1 MNGLLDYVPGNS
13 VLHSLNPLSKL
24 VLSLVLCM
32 SCFIS
37 DSHFFIAG
45 IIALVFLMS
54 AAAGIPERPARIV
67 RSLSKLC
74 CVLFVV
80 QIFFVREGTV
90 LLFLP
95 PGILITDRGL
105 LFSLLFVMRLIAATL
120 PLALMLSVT
129 RMSDISNVLTRNF
142 GIPYK
147 YTFALTT
154 AMRFIPLFAQE
165 AAAIMEAQ
173 TARGVEFDTKNFFK
187 KTALILPLCVPLLI
201 SSVRRIE
208 GLAVSAE
215 LRGFSLRGRKNGY
228 KRYRFGAPDA
238 AAFILGALVIAGAAI
253 I

>member
-24 VLSLVLCM
+24 ALSLVLCT

-45 IIALVFLMS
+45 IIVLDFLMS
-54 AAAGIPERPARIV
+54 AAAGVPGRSARIV

-74 CVLFVV
+74 CILFIV
-80 QIFFVREGTV
+80 QIFFVREGTA
-90 LLFLP
+90 LLSLP
-95 PGILITDRGL
+95 LNIFITDKGI
-105 LFSLLFVMRLIAATL
+105 LFSLLFVMRLIAATM

-129 RMSDISNVLTRNF
+129 RTSDISNVLTRSL

-154 AMRFIPLFAQE
+154 AMRFIPLFAEE
-165 AAAIMEAQ
+165 AAGIMEAQ

-208 GLAVSAE
+208 GLAISAE
-215 LRGFSLRGRKNGY
+215 LRGFSLRGRKSGY
-228 KRYRFGAPDA
+228 KRYRFGASDA
-238 AAFILGALVIAGAAI
+238 AAFILGVLVAAGAVI